1 MGQTKTKTPSTEGC
15 GVAYVSTI
23 DWLHDGT
30 GSSEPRQTRVLTT
43 SPSAREK
50 LDSRT
55 KARTR
60 PKDSGLAPSEY
71 AHVGHGL
78 CNTPLARRLC
88 SQGQYGAVTLVQCL
102 LLDKTQRRSDRIIK
116 ISPPPPPPSPL
127 LPPPS
132 RQHDSGHTSRR
143 RCPNGNLHV
152 SSPDVTCP
160 DKATFS
166 KVGNDQAKNGNSGKG
181 KDQNKTNQEK
191 NKYIRLTKVKQKSV
205 FKWSEMFLALKSIS
219 VLGTAMSR
227 GSI

>member
-116 ISPPPPPPSPL
+116 ISPPPLLPLPHYCPRLAASTTAATPPAGAAQMETYTSAALTSHALTKPPSAKWATTRPKTETAEWEKIKI
-127 LPPPS
+127 
-132 RQHDSGHTSRR
+132 RQT
-143 RCPNGNLHV
+143 
-152 SSPDVTCP
+152 
-160 DKATFS
+160 K
-166 KVGNDQAKNGNSGKG
+166 K
-181 KDQNKTNQEK
+181 KTN
-191 NKYIRLTKVKQKSV
+191 TS
-205 FKWSEMFLALKSIS
+205 
-219 VLGTAMSR
+219 G
-227 GSI
+227 